1 MAWIKHDGLAINLD
15 RVQTFWWER
24 EDAFCAHLYLRY
36 GPDNVVKI
44 EDEFMILYQGALL
57 ACGLYEMT

>member
-24 EDAFCAHLYLRY
+24 EDTFRGHLYLRY
-36 GPDNVVKI
+36 DPDNVVKI
-44 EDEFMILYQGALL
+44 EDRFETLHRRALL
-57 ACGLYEMT
+57 ACGLPI